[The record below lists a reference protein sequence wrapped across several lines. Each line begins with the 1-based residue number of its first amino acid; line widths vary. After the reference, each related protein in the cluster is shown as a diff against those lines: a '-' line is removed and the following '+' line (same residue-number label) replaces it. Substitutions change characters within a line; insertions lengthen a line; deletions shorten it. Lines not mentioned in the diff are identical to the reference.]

1 MTDVI
6 DKSLL
11 GKLFTSQSTIDDEI
25 DLKKISKIF
34 SDNIDFIDQILQKKM
49 MNMQIN
55 SLIILKKMVFLIFRS
70 INILNYSF

>member
-34 SDNIDFIDQILQKKM
+34 SDNIDFIDQILQKK
-49 MNMQIN
+49 
-55 SLIILKKMVFLIFRS
+55 K
-70 INILNYSF
+70 